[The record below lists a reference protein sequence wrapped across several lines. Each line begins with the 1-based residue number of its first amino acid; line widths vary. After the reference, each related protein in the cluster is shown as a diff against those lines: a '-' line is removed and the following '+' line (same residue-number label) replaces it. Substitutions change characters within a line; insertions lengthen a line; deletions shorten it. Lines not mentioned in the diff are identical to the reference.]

1 MTGFSA
7 RIMKM
12 EPDIENMTLNE
23 YLEYEAEKE
32 RRLRR
37 NDVEIDKYHDL
48 PPLHPCFQSTQ
59 LYTEDGLVS
68 YNESDEVDI
77 DSMTIEEYEL
87 YIAKQGPRK
96 NPLNDHCYNFT
107 SNFCDQLP
115 CIPNPQPDDEELSFE
130 EDINDI
136 NGWENEEAKVED
148 CDEGDIYDIWD
159 ITVKEVE
166 RLRQLLIPI
175 LLTLPEPDL
184 VVQPYVSVIPFF
196 DEVKVV
202 RQEEPDDD
210 IDSIPKQV
218 PNVNDDLIQPL
229 IPQPIH
235 TTPPDNAYVVLDTDL
250 ILD

>member
-1 MTGFSA
+1 
-7 RIMKM
+7 IMKM
-12 EPDIENMTLNE
+12 EPDIENMTLNK
-23 YLEYEAEKE
+23 YLEYKAEKE

-59 LYTEDGLVS
+59 LYTEDDLVS
-68 YNESDEVDI
+68 SNESDEVDI
-77 DSMTIEEYEL
+77 DSMTIAEYEL

-96 NPLNDHCYNFT
+96 NTLNDHCYSFT
-107 SNFCDQLP
+107 SNFCDQSP
-115 CIPNPQPDDEELSFE
+115 CTPNPQPDDEELSFE
-130 EDINDI
+130 EDVDDI
-136 NGWENEEAKVED
+136 NGWENEEA
-148 CDEGDIYDIWD
+148 
-159 ITVKEVE
+159 KEVE
-166 RLRQLLIPI
+166 RLRQLLIPTV
-175 LLTLPEPDL
+175 LTLPEPDL
-184 VVQPYVSVIPFF
+184 VVQPYMPLIPFP

-229 IPQPIH
+229 IPQPIY
-235 TTPPDNAYVVLDTDL
+235 TTPPDNAYVVLDTSL